1 MERENSKIDNAEVTE
16 FHAAI
21 RVLASMNPLD
31 IKDLLATMSPATI
44 DEVVKKASDKEKKV
58 FQTRDKPVATAPQKN
73 HVVLYHDLIIPRYE
87 FTNNPTNKII
97 VTSGLCCSNRLSGTI
112 FFILNRGLWQ
122 TTLRA
127 ISLKK

>member
-16 FHAAI
+16 FHAALRI
-21 RVLASMNPLD
+21 LASMNPLD

-87 FTNNPTNKII
+87 FTNNHH
-97 VTSGLCCSNRLSGTI
+97 
-112 FFILNRGLWQ
+112 
-122 TTLRA
+122 
-127 ISLKK
+127 